1 MFGNAFNPQNGFW
14 QWLARA
20 CDIVGLSLCWIV
32 CSLPVVTVGAA
43 TTALYDSVYHG
54 VRRGEPGD
62 YARFFR
68 TFKESFKPATLLTV
82 PALLA
87 AAAFCAVWYVVYVI
101 AYNGNEMAL
110 VLLYAYRILVC
121 VPLAVWLFAMF
132 TLSRFTF
139 SAGSLLVTA
148 AKLAI
153 GHLPTAVV
161 VALLVEELAL
171 YSLRHLFLPVLFTP
185 GIAALL
191 CSLFME
197 RIFAPYLPEAEE
209 PKTGAEAE

>member
-1 MFGNAFNPQNGFW
+1 MFNPQNGFW

-20 CDIVGLSLCWIV
+20 CDIVGLSLCWV
-32 CSLPVVTVGAA
+32 LCSLPVITVGAA
-43 TTALYDSVYHG
+43 TTALYDSIYHG
-54 VRRGEPGD
+54 VRRGEMGD

-68 TFKESFKPATLLTV
+68 TFRESFKPAALLTV
-82 PALLA
+82 PALLVA
-87 AAAFCAVWYVVYVI
+87 AAICFAWYVAYVM
-101 AYNGNEMAL
+101 ASTGNETAL
-110 VLLYAYRILVC
+110 VLLYAYRILIC

-139 SAGSLLVTA
+139 SAGPLLATA

-153 GHLPTAVV
+153 GHLPSAAV

-171 YSLRHLFLPVLFTP
+171 FTMRHLFLPVLFTP

-197 RIFAPYLPEAEE
+197 RIFAPYMPTADGEE
-209 PKTGAEAE
+209 EETE